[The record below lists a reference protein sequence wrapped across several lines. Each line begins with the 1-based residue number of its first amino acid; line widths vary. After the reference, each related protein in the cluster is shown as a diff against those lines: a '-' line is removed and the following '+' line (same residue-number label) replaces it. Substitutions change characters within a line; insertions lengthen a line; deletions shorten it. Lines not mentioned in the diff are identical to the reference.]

1 MIVSQDILFF
11 KAFFIIFQSFKF
23 DGSVEDVE
31 VSMEAD
37 NFDVILISCR
47 KSSMRKLEKSSAT
60 RTTRTA

>member
-1 MIVSQDILFF
+1 MTLSFDLLFF

-37 NFDVILISCR
+37 DFDVIL
-47 KSSMRKLEKSSAT
+47 M
-60 RTTRTA
+60 

>member
-1 MIVSQDILFF
+1 MIVSQDLLFF

-37 NFDVILISCR
+37 DFDVIL
-47 KSSMRKLEKSSAT
+47 M
-60 RTTRTA
+60 

>member
-31 VSMEAD
+31 VSTEAD
-37 NFDVILISCR
+37 DFDIILISCR

-60 RTTRTA
+60 LTTRTA